1 MVATP
6 YRGTEV
12 GLCDGF
18 RMAAPSLSSQHARW
32 LPGRRSKAASE
43 GNRGRVGTPISGRYG
58 DFAGADGAAEV
69 LEAGVGGNGWDE
81 PVRRRRG

>member
-1 MVATP
+1 M
-6 YRGTEV
+6 
-12 GLCDGF
+12 
-18 RMAAPSLSSQHARW
+18 
-32 LPGRRSKAASE
+32 
-43 GNRGRVGTPISGRYG
+43 GTPISGRYG